1 MFLYAN
7 TAPAGIAGPYYV
19 RLWVDRPSEVR
30 PSSTLPAGMDKIQR
44 QTHEHVYW
52 MELTELTLANLV
64 AGIDRI
70 LSPGFRYR
78 MLVGARGQGTRLL
91 RDDPEE
97 ALPLAKM
104 IRITNSR
111 DVRIWWSM
119 NPPSEPIDLLFC
131 AHRSTNTEDS
141 TPSEEAWPRS
151 NEEPNSD
158 GHQPES
164 SAAATKRTTSSRT
177 TTSRNTTKTTGRTH
191 RINSAEVGESE
202 LESDVTADRGLD
214 LVRGRSRPRIPAL
227 HHLLV
232 SKLLSLVL
240 TWALVF

>member
-1 MFLYAN
+1 M
-7 TAPAGIAGPYYV
+7 
-19 RLWVDRPSEVR
+19 
-30 PSSTLPAGMDKIQR
+30 
-44 QTHEHVYW
+44 
-52 MELTELTLANLV
+52 NLI

-70 LSPGFRYR
+70 LSPGFGYR
-78 MLVGARGQGTRLL
+78 MLVGARGPGTRLL

-97 ALPLAKM
+97 PLPLAKM
-104 IRITNSR
+104 IQITNSR

-141 TPSEEAWPRS
+141 TPAPGDLRFDPRDNRGTPSEEAWPRS

-191 RINSAEVGESE
+191 RINSAEVGQSE
-202 LESDVTADRGLD
+202 LESDVTAYRGLD
-214 LVRGRSRPRIPAL
+214 LVKGRSRPRIPAL